1 MENNSARLHRIL
13 CELGDS
19 ADQVAETLKAQGIL
33 GVRNTVRMLNPIVR
47 FVQGSLLISN
57 IGMDLSSC
65 RAAMTLALGSINPT
79 SAKPRYQNATIRSAR
94 AKGQEQTNCRKS
106 LPCLQCRREDS
117 NLHSLNGNQVLNL
130 ARLPVPPLRQALPS
144 S

>member
-57 IGMDLSSC
+57 IGMDL
-65 RAAMTLALGSINPT
+65 M
-79 SAKPRYQNATIRSAR
+79 KPETFRIMLPDRNEVRATI
-94 AKGQEQTNCRKS
+94 
-106 LPCLQCRREDS
+106 P
-117 NLHSLNGNQVLNL
+117 
-130 ARLPVPPLRQALPS
+130 LPVSEFLDAFNRGAYSELEMPLQS
-144 S
+144 V